1 MADRDRETA
10 TLERRDEGLPSLF
23 ARLTDELTQLVDAK
37 LELLKTELKQQAG
50 VYAVGAGV
58 IVGGIVIAT
67 VGFALLNVALAFFI
81 SLLFDGT
88 NWSPPARYGLGFAV
102 TALLYLV
109 IGAIVIVVAKNR
121 LAQQRLAPK
130 SAADLK
136 RDTEFLK
143 QEF

>member
-1 MADRDRETA
+1 MADTDREIV
-10 TLERRDEGLPSLF
+10 TLERRDESLPSLF
-23 ARLTDELTQLVDAK
+23 ARLTDELTRLVDAK
-37 LELLKTELKQQAG
+37 LQLLKAELKQEAG
-50 VYAVGAGV
+50 VYAVGAGL
-58 IVGGIVIAT
+58 IVGGIVIAI

-81 SLLFDGT
+81 SLLFEGT
-88 NWSPPARYGLGFAV
+88 NWSPAARYGVGFTV

-136 RDTEFLK
+136 RDSEFLK